1 MTDKGLGRVFG
12 GEEMNDDYLFWWKW
26 WAVAAPLALFFGW
39 MVGGTIVKAEDDKT
53 RAAVERILQDRVDLM
68 EACGRVR
75 GRGKK

>member
-1 MTDKGLGRVFG
+1 
-12 GEEMNDDYLFWWKW
+12 
-26 WAVAAPLALFFGW
+26 LALFFGW